1 MNRSLLLISI
11 LFTLTQLLQ
20 AQDSIVAE
28 NIYRHEI
35 KNGNLTTLKHIT
47 EQNTYNLA
55 GNKVIQLFYFDSVP
69 NIISYTLFFYQDNLL
84 LSKETFN
91 MDKNPLS
98 IVRYTYNK
106 LGLKKEKRIY
116 EPAGGNMQCNKT
128 ITYFYK
134 DTLPVKK
141 IVRDSDEKRTSKT
154 TYSYN
159 AGQTTENTKFT
170 KGSGVEYPVSVTRI
184 SVFSD
189 NGIISKQIDSIYS
202 NKEYHS
208 TSIEYSYDDSSGWL
222 SNENWYNDRHEQV
235 KAVEYKWRSDGTLAG
250 KGTLDGKGNYTEYI
264 SYKYDSHI
272 VNLGDQK
279 MFDLRKTVTAP

>member
-1 MNRSLLLISI
+1 MNRSFLFISI
-11 LFTLTQLLQ
+11 LLTLTNLLQ

-28 NIYRHEI
+28 NIYSHEI
-35 KNGNLTTLKHIT
+35 QNGNLTTLKHIT

-55 GNKVIQLFYFDSVP
+55 GNKVIQLFYYDSVP

-84 LSKETFN
+84 LSKETFD

-106 LGLKKEKRIY
+106 QGLKKEKKIY
-116 EPAGGNMQCNKT
+116 EPVEGNMQCNKT
-128 ITYFYK
+128 IAYFYK
-134 DTLPVKK
+134 DTLPVKI
-141 IVRDSDEKRTSKT
+141 IVRNNEDKRTSKT

-170 KGSGVEYPVSVTRI
+170 KGSGVEYLVSVTRI

-189 NGIISKQIDSIYS
+189 NGIISKQIDTLYS
-202 NKEYHS
+202 NKINKL
-208 TSIEYSYDDSSGWL
+208 TSIEYSYDDTNGRL
-222 SNENWYNDRHEQV
+222 LNENWYNDGHELV
-235 KAVEYKWRSDGTLAG
+235 KTIEYKWKSDGTLAG
-250 KGTLDGKGNYTEYI
+250 KGTLDGEGNYTEYL

-279 MFDLRKTVTAP
+279 PYELKGN